1 MQQQFS
7 KQKLLDLFIHL
18 RLHYQIL
25 LAPIFV
31 WGYFLADH
39 RPDADFWLAF
49 VAFHIFLYG
58 GGTAFNSYYDRDEG
72 PVGGLAAPPPVSR
85 FLQPFSLVILI
96 LGVGLAI
103 LVNLHFLIIYLV
115 MFGMGLAYSLPS
127 IRLKSRPLLGL
138 ATVAMGQGVLA
149 SLGGWV
155 VANPNLGALDR
166 LDWIGILAATLVTI
180 GFYPLTQIY
189 QINEDLARGDVTFA
203 AWAGPAGTFWFAI
216 IAQMIAAILL
226 MFIINQLL
234 GLGSA
239 LLVGGFYGA
248 LLVATSHW
256 AFTFDRSRILHNF
269 RRIMILNALTSLGFL
284 GFVGLHLFNVL

>member
-1 MQQQFS
+1 MQHQFS
-7 KQKLLDLFIHL
+7 KQELLDLFIHL
-18 RLHYQIL
+18 RLHYQLL

-31 WGYFLADH
+31 WGYFLAGN

-58 GGTAFNSYYDRDEG
+58 GSTAFNSYYDRDEG
-72 PVGGLAAPPPVSR
+72 PVGGLAEPPPVSQILR
-85 FLQPFSLVILI
+85 PFSLAVLI
-96 LGVGLAI
+96 LGAGLAA

-127 IRLKSRPLLGL
+127 IRLKGRPLWGL
-138 ATVAMGQGVLA
+138 ATVAVGQGILA

-155 VANPNLGALDR
+155 AANPNLRVLDG
-166 LDWIGILAATLVTI
+166 LDWVGILSVTLITV

-189 QINEDLARGDVTFA
+189 QIDEDLARGDVTFA
-203 AWAGPAGTFWFAI
+203 AWAGPAGAFWFAI
-216 IAQMIAAILL
+216 IAQGIAAILL
-226 MFIINQLL
+226 MSVINQLL

-239 LLVGGFYGA
+239 LLVGAFYGV
-248 LLVATSHW
+248 LLAATGHW
-256 AFTFDRSRILHNF
+256 AFTFDGSRVLHNYK
-269 RRIMILNALTSLGFL
+269 RIMFLNAVTSLGFL